1 MNIVA
6 ESGLSSSCAYGDGES
21 TYSISCVSPTS
32 SHTQSHNTPSST
44 LHFFVAAF
52 WRGFEGV
59 GDVFN
64 ALGFGLRVYE
74 SSTSVTPL
82 ARVTL
87 LESKLAKWHITQVWV
102 DKARLK
108 HARALGLGEG
118 RGATWPLGTHL
129 GDGGVWNAWVVL
141 VPTTL
146 APRVARV
153 GNEA

>member
-1 MNIVA
+1 M
-6 ESGLSSSCAYGDGES
+6 
-21 TYSISCVSPTS
+21 
-32 SHTQSHNTPSST
+32 
-44 LHFFVAAF
+44 
-52 WRGFEGV
+52 
-59 GDVFN
+59 
-64 ALGFGLRVYE
+64 
-74 SSTSVTPL
+74 
-82 ARVTL
+82 TL

-108 HARALGLGEG
+108 HACVLGLGEG
-118 RGATWPLGTHL
+118 RGASWPLGTHL